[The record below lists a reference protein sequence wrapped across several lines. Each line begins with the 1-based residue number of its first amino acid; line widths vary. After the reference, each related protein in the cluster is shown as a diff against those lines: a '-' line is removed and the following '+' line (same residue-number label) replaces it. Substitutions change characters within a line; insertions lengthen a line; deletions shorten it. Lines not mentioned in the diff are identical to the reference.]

1 MTYLVVKSLHII
13 FMVAWYAG
21 LFYLPRLFVYHAMET
36 NADTIARF
44 KTMERKLYYGIM
56 MPSMTLTLIF
66 GVTLWAGYGMG
77 AGQTWMRVKLALVAL
92 LIAHH
97 VYLGRLLKDFAADRN
112 AHSHVFYRW
121 LNEIPALPVLIGVVV
136 LVVIKPWSA

>member
-1 MTYLVVKSLHII
+1 VTYLVVKSLHII

-56 MPSMTLTLIF
+56 MPAMTLTLVF
-66 GVTLWAGYGMG
+66 GVTLWAGYGVG

-112 AHSHVFYRW
+112 THGHVFYRW
-121 LNEIPALPVLIGVVV
+121 LNEIPALPVLIGVVL